1 MRDLKCLSTASHT
14 LAQRRLI
21 KTIAADAL
29 CLVEMLVPYVNKHAV
44 KQQLIKAKKKKNQAS
59 SQFFIYGMMSEKIN
73 YGDKL

>member
-1 MRDLKCLSTASHT
+1 
-14 LAQRRLI
+14 
-21 KTIAADAL
+21 
-29 CLVEMLVPYVNKHAV
+29 MLVPYVNKHAV